1 MIAARA
7 RREIL
12 GIVVYLHGSGM
23 IKADR
28 NEAPARPDSLAGA
41 APCPL

>member
-1 MIAARA
+1 
-7 RREIL
+7 
-12 GIVVYLHGSGM
+12 M

-28 NEAPARPDSLAGA
+28 SEATARPDSLAGA